1 MKRDGYVLL
10 ITIVITLLLTLT
22 TITLLTVVYR
32 YTGTIARE
40 LENSSKNELIPIL
53 ALQYRHLPPKI
64 R

>member
-22 TITLLTVVYR
+22 AITLLTVVYR

-40 LENSSKNELIPIL
+40 LENLREFVIK
-53 ALQYRHLPPKI
+53 
-64 R
+64 

>member
-22 TITLLTVVYR
+22 TITLLTVVYC

-40 LENSSKNELIPIL
+40 LENLREFVIK
-53 ALQYRHLPPKI
+53 
-64 R
+64 